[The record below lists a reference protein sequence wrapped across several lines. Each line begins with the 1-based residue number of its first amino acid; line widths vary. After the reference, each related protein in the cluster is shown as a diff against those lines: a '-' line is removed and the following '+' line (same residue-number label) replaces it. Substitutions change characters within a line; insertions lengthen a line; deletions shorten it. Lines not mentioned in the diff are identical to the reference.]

1 VLGAYVFMGVGT
13 KGPGSAAR
21 DCPTLNSEGTT
32 SNPPKHRTVSPM
44 VIPETEPFS
53 DQFERWLK
61 ADTARTI
68 GDLGEV
74 FAEKSFAVTIV
85 VLMLVPALPLPTGGI
100 THVFEVIAFLLATEM
115 VIGVRT
121 LWLPKRWRMREI
133 GGATRNRALPYMIRR
148 IRWFERFSRPRLRRL
163 FNRRWFLRLLGL
175 IIAVFVLAA
184 ALAPPFSGLDTLP
197 SMGAVGVALAIILED
212 AVLAGIGMVLGAAG
226 IALILT
232 LGLALFRVI
241 HNLLW

>member
-1 VLGAYVFMGVGT
+1 
-13 KGPGSAAR
+13 
-21 DCPTLNSEGTT
+21 
-32 SNPPKHRTVSPM
+32 M

-53 DQFERWLK
+53 DQFERWLE